1 MQFYLLS
8 QWMNQ
13 MKASCSTFLSV
24 YYAVSV
30 SIQMKAI
37 KQYFSTI
44 CRMKRIVITVY
55 YALQLVLNFQ
65 SLDENL

>member
-1 MQFYLLS
+1 
-8 QWMNQ
+8 MNQ

-24 YYAVSV
+24 YV

-44 CRMKRIVITVY
+44 CRMERIVITVY